1 MKMVRAGC
9 GLVAVL
15 ALWSTAAGAEV
26 VRLDITSRE
35 PMNNGQPVGAA
46 GPFEILRGKVH
57 GEIDPLDPHNRIIQD
72 IGLAPRNARGRVEYV
87 ATFALAKP
95 VDMARAARVLLYQ
108 VVNRG
113 NGQAVASP
121 EGYVSLVSGW
131 QGDVIPTPSNQ
142 TIVVPIAK
150 QKDGSPITGRVLARS
165 CSDTKR

>member
-46 GPFEILRGKVH
+46 GPFEILRGKVY
-57 GEIDPLDPHNRIIQD
+57 GDIDPLDPHNRIIQD

-121 EGYVSLVSGW
+121 EG
-131 QGDVIPTPSNQ
+131 
-142 TIVVPIAK
+142 
-150 QKDGSPITGRVLARS
+150 
-165 CSDTKR
+165 